1 MNMEYISIMNFTSSR
16 GKKYY
21 RGTVINNSEYLL
33 LNYNDRRMFK
43 VKESFNNDSK
53 NNDSY
58 YLNETTRSYYDYSSP
73 SYDNSSNSNNDSSS
87 SFDGFGSGGDFG
99 GGGASSDW

>member
-1 MNMEYISIMNFTSSR
+1 MNMEYISTMNFTSSK

-21 RGTVINNSEYLL
+21 RGTVINNSEYLSL
-33 LNYNDRRMFK
+33 DYKDRRMFM

-53 NNDSY
+53 NNDN
-58 YLNETTRSYYDYSSP
+58 YLNGTTGSYYDYSSP
-73 SYDNSSNSNNDSSS
+73 SYDNSSSSNNDSSS
-87 SFDGFGSGGDFG
+87 SFDGFGGGGDFG

>member
-1 MNMEYISIMNFTSSR
+1 MNMEYISTMNFTSSK

-53 NNDSY
+53 NNDN
-58 YLNETTRSYYDYSSP
+58 YLNGTTGSYYDYSSP
-73 SYDNSSNSNNDSSS
+73 SYDNSSSSNNDSSS
-87 SFDGFGSGGDFG
+87 SFDGFGGGGDFG

>member
-1 MNMEYISIMNFTSSR
+1 MNMEYISTMNFTSSK

-58 YLNETTRSYYDYSSP
+58 YSNENTRS
-73 SYDNSSNSNNDSSS
+73 
-87 SFDGFGSGGDFG
+87 
-99 GGGASSDW
+99 